1 MPTADACKREIEG
14 LHEFFVRWYRGEW
27 DRSRFER
34 VEAALAPSF
43 ERITPGGSIHGRETV
58 LDGIESAYGSYEG
71 ETCEI
76 TIRNVT
82 PVEIREDRALVRYE
96 EWQRMGED
104 RTGRLSTVL
113 FGAIDA
119 ADAGTS
125 EVYTTTATG
134 LEWRHLQETWLDS
147 GE

>member
-14 LHEFFVRWYRGEW
+14 LHECFVRWYRGEC
-27 DRSRFER
+27 DRPRFER

-43 ERITPGGSIHGRETV
+43 ERITPGGSVHEREVV
-58 LDGIESAYGSYEG
+58 LDGIESAYGSYDG

-113 FGAIDA
+113 FGAID
-119 ADAGTS
+119 DASASGAH
-125 EVYTTTATG
+125 TTTATG
-134 LEWRHLQETWLDS
+134 LEWLHLQETWLDS